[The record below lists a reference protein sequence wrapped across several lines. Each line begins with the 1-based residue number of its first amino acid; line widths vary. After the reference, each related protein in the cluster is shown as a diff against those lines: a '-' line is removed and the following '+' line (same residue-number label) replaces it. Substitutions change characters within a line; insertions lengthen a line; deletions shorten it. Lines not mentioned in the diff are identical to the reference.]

1 MDEREQSSINRP
13 SHFVALT
20 RMNSF
25 DVKAVHER
33 WAPFIIEAA
42 AAGCLTCFGVRVR
55 GLTYTRN
62 AMAAASL
69 PARDITV
76 VT

>member
-42 AAGCLTCFGVRVR
+42 AAGCWREY
-55 GLTYTRN
+55 TYTRN